1 MSKFLSEVV
10 TLNEQFRR
18 SINIAADASNIE
30 NLQGFVC
37 PATAEAALKTIIKQI
52 KETSESSFTWT
63 GPFGS
68 GKSSLALLLKALT
81 SQDTTIREYA
91 ASKVSEQNRKQVQD
105 FFDKD
110 GWKEIS
116 IVGTLCPPEEA
127 FKRAL
132 GLSLKTGTEKTI
144 QTLIDL
150 GSESKSGLIVYIDE
164 MGKFLENQSS
174 QNYDIYFFQLL
185 AEAANRSNGKLIII
199 GILHQSFSE
208 YARNLTKK
216 SRDEWN
222 KIQGR
227 FIDIPLNIASDE
239 QIELIG
245 QAIISAQKPKITSNT
260 AIVTATT
267 IAKHRKTDEELLSQ
281 KLNNTWPL
289 HPVTA
294 VLISELSKKRFGQN
308 QRSIFSFLMSAEP
321 LGFRDFLQN
330 TAIKNQSLYTPDLL
344 WEYLSTNLESTIVF
358 SSDAKAWA
366 TAADS
371 ISKCEASN
379 NKAKHSKV
387 LKAIATIS
395 IFKGRSGLEAS
406 EELIQNIFDFDTQ
419 EILKELES
427 WSFILYKKHTGGYA
441 LYEGSD
447 FDIDEALTNA
457 YQKAATI
464 ETNKANGLAS
474 IKPIVAKRHYH
485 ATGALRWLHLS
496 FQSIGSNT
504 EKTIAATKNGVSE
517 IGKIIC
523 LLPKSLDEYHS
534 AEHLIEKFK
543 DTPQKNIVIGI
554 AKNYQNIYNVSQE
567 LNALEWINDNEAA
580 LSGDSIARREVES
593 RIAFLSKTLETQLY
607 TSIENA
613 EWLHNGTRRNYRY
626 SQLSELASQIA
637 DDIYH
642 ANPSINNEMLNRDK
656 PSGNANAA
664 LKALLKS
671 MAQDPDTENLG
682 IVGYPAE
689 RGLYESIIKRQG
701 LHCEKTNWQF
711 AAPSRNDN
719 PNLFLLWKETTHFL
733 SKQDQE
739 IVINEIYD
747 QLWSKPPFGIK
758 KGLFLPLML
767 SYVLTMKEQVAIYLD
782 ESYYTELDDY
792 FIDYLV
798 GTPKNVSVKLVTRT
812 SSDDSLLTEISKIL
826 MSYAADYSL
835 DINSNSSPLEV
846 ARALVKVTSSQNKW
860 VYRTKTLSKP
870 CLQLREIVSAAHDPN
885 KLLFEDIP
893 KLLKANKEYGLE
905 SLIQEFT
912 SAYPQL
918 IESIGKHL
926 LAELNVSLA
935 SETEINNIQSR
946 AKKLTGKTGDFRVDA
961 LASRLSIFDATNDSI
976 AGIASLAANKPI
988 HDWIDQDIQRSLQ
1001 EISSLV
1007 HQFNK
1012 AELFVKISDAPAER
1026 ESFGVLIK
1034 SPHASEVLNTE
1045 IELLAS
1051 EKATID
1057 KIKQKIIKSLNS
1069 EVDDLRLKQATISA
1083 IMKDL
1088 IISSKEPN

>member
-18 SINIAADASNIE
+18 SINIAADTSNIE

-37 PATAEAALKTIIKQI
+37 PATAEAALKTIIKHI
-52 KETSESSFTWT
+52 KESSESSFTWT

-91 ASKVSEQNRKQVQD
+91 ASKVSEQNRKQIQD
-105 FFDKD
+105 FFGND
-110 GWKEIS
+110 GWREIS

-132 GLSLKTGTEKTI
+132 DLSLKTGTEKVI

-150 GSESKSGLIVYIDE
+150 SSESKSGLIVYIDE

-245 QAIISAQKPKITSNT
+245 QAIISVQKPKRTSYI
-260 AIVTATT
+260 AKVTATT
-267 IAKHRKTDEELLSQ
+267 IAKHRKTDDELLAR

-330 TAIKNQSLYTPDLL
+330 TAIKNRTLYTPDLL

-358 SSDAKAWA
+358 SNDAKAWA

-379 NKAKHSKV
+379 DKANHAKV

-419 EILKELES
+419 SILKELES
-427 WSFILYKKHTGGYA
+427 WSFILYKRHTGGYA

-457 YQKAATI
+457 YQKAVTF
-464 ETNKANGLAS
+464 ETNKANSFAS

-496 FQSIGSNT
+496 FQSISSNT
-504 EKTIAATKNGVSE
+504 EKMIAGTKNGVSE

-523 LLPKSLDEYHS
+523 LLPNNLDEYHR
-534 AEHLIEKFK
+534 AQNLIAKFT
-543 DTPQKNIVIGI
+543 DTPKKNIVIGI
-554 AKNYQNIYNVSQE
+554 AENYQNIYNISQE

-593 RIAFLSKTLETQLY
+593 RIVFLSKTLATQLY
-607 TSIENA
+607 KSIENA
-613 EWLHNGTRRNYRY
+613 EWVYNGKKRSYRY

-642 ANPSINNEMLNRDK
+642 ATPLISNEMLNRDK

-664 LKALLKS
+664 LKALLKN
-671 MAQDPDTENLG
+671 MVQYPNIENLG
-682 IVGYPAE
+682 IVGYPPE
-689 RGLYESIIKRQG
+689 RGLYESIIKKQG
-701 LHCEKTNWQF
+701 LHSEKTNWQF
-711 AAPSRNDN
+711 AVPNRSDN

-733 SKQDQE
+733 RKQNQE
-739 IVINEIYD
+739 LVINEIYD
-747 QLWSKPPFGIK
+747 QLWCKPPFGTK
-758 KGLFLPLML
+758 KGLFLPLIL
-767 SYVLTMKEQVAIYLD
+767 SYILTMKSQVAIYLD

-798 GTPKNVSVKLVTRT
+798 GTTKNVSIKFVTRT
-812 SSDDSLLTEISKIL
+812 SSDDTLLTEISRIL
-826 MSYAADYSL
+826 IDYASDYSL
-835 DINSNSSPLEV
+835 DINSHSSPLEV
-846 ARALVKVTSSQNKW
+846 ARALVKVISSQNKW
-860 VYRTKTLSKP
+860 VFRTKTLSKP
-870 CLQLREIVSAAHDPN
+870 SIQLREIVNAAHDPN

-893 KLLKANKEYGLE
+893 KLLKSHKDHSLV
-905 SLIQEFT
+905 SLIRELT

-918 IESIGKHL
+918 IEKIGKHL
-926 LAELNVSLA
+926 LEELNVKLVSQ
-935 SETEINNIQSR
+935 TEIENIQSR
-946 AKKLTGKTGDFRVDA
+946 AKKLSGKTGDFRVDA
-961 LASRLSIFDATNDSI
+961 LASRLSIFNATSESI

-988 HDWIDQDIQRSLQ
+988 HDWIDQDIQRATQ

-1012 AELFVKISDAPAER
+1012 AELLVKISNAPAER
-1026 ESFGVLIK
+1026 ESFGILIK
-1034 SPHASEVLNTE
+1034 SPHASEVFNTE

-1051 EKATID
+1051 EKTTVD
-1057 KIKQKIIKSLNS
+1057 KIKQKVIKSLDS
-1069 EVDDLRLKQATISA
+1069 EVDDLRLKQAALSA

-1088 IISSKEPN
+1088 IITSRKHK

>member
-18 SINIAADASNIE
+18 SINIAADTSSIE

-37 PATAEAALKTIIKQI
+37 PATAELALKTIIKQI

-81 SQDTTIREYA
+81 SQDATIREYA
-91 ASKVSEQNRKQVQD
+91 ASKISEQNRNQIQD

-116 IVGTLCPPEEA
+116 IVGTLCSPEEA

-132 GLSLKTGTEKTI
+132 GLSLKTSTEKTI
-144 QTLIDL
+144 QTLIEL
-150 GSESKSGLIVYIDE
+150 SSEAKSGLIVYIDE

-185 AEAANRSNGKLIII
+185 AEVANRSNGKLIII

-239 QIELIG
+239 QIGLIG
-245 QAIISAQKPKITSNT
+245 QAITSAQKPKSTST
-260 AIVTATT
+260 IAKVTATI
-267 IAKHRKTDEELLSQ
+267 IAKHRKTDEELLAR
-281 KLNNTWPL
+281 KLNNAWPL

-321 LGFRDFLQN
+321 LGFRDFLQSTLIN
-330 TAIKNQSLYTPDLL
+330 SQTLYTPDML
-344 WEYLSTNLESTIVF
+344 WEYLATNLESTIVF
-358 SSDAKAWA
+358 SNDAKAWA
-366 TAADS
+366 TASDS

-379 NKAKHSKV
+379 DKANHAKV
-387 LKAIATIS
+387 LKAIATIN
-395 IFKGRSGLEAS
+395 IFKGKSGLEAS
-406 EELIQNIFDFDTQ
+406 EELIQNVFDFDTQ
-419 EILKELES
+419 SILKELES

-464 ETNKANGLAS
+464 ETNKANSLAS
-474 IKPIVAKRHYH
+474 IKPIIAKRHYH
-485 ATGALRWLHLS
+485 STGALRWLHLT
-496 FQSIGSNT
+496 FQPVSSNT
-504 EKTIAATKNGVSE
+504 EKMIAATKYGVSE

-523 LLPKSLDEYHS
+523 LLPKNLDEYHS
-534 AEHLIEKFK
+534 AQHLIEQFT

-613 EWLHNGTRRNYRY
+613 EWLHDGTKRNYRY

-637 DDIYH
+637 DEIYH
-642 ANPSINNEMLNRDK
+642 ANPLISNEMLNRDK

-671 MAQDPDTENLG
+671 MTQYSDTENLG
-682 IVGYPAE
+682 LIGYPPE
-689 RGLYESIIKRQG
+689 RGFYDSIIKKQG
-701 LHCEKTNWQF
+701 LHCEQTNWQF
-711 AAPSRNDN
+711 ISPNQVDN
-719 PNLFLLWKETTHFL
+719 PNLFLLWKETTRFL
-733 SKQDQE
+733 SEQSQQ
-739 IVINEIYD
+739 IVISDIYEY
-747 QLWSKPPFGIK
+747 LWSKHPFGVK
-758 KGLFLPLML
+758 KGLFLPLIL
-767 SYVLTMKEQVAIYLD
+767 SFILTMKDQVAIYLD

-792 FIDYLV
+792 FIDYLF
-798 GTPKNVSVKLVTRT
+798 GTPKNVSIKLVTRT
-812 SSDDSLLTEISKIL
+812 SFNDTLLTGVSRIIKN
-826 MSYAADYSL
+826 YAFDYSL

-846 ARALVKVTSSQNKW
+846 ARALVKVISSQNKW
-860 VYRTKTLSKP
+860 IFRTKTLSKP
-870 CLQLREIVSAAHDPN
+870 CIQLREIVNAAHDPN

-893 KLLKANKEYGLE
+893 KLLEVNKEHSLE
-905 SLIQEFT
+905 SLIQELT

-918 IESIGKHL
+918 IERIGKHL
-926 LAELNVSLA
+926 LEELNVQFA
-935 SETEINNIQSR
+935 SETEISNIQSR

-961 LASRLSIFDATNDSI
+961 FVSRLSIFDATNDSI

-1012 AELFVKISDAPAER
+1012 AELLVKISDAPAER
-1026 ESFGVLIK
+1026 ESFGILIK
-1034 SPHASEVLNTE
+1034 SPHTSEVLNTE

-1057 KIKQKIIKSLNS
+1057 KIKQKILTSLNS
-1069 EVDDLRLKQATISA
+1069 EIDDLRLKQAAISA

-1088 IISSKEPN
+1088 IISSTELN